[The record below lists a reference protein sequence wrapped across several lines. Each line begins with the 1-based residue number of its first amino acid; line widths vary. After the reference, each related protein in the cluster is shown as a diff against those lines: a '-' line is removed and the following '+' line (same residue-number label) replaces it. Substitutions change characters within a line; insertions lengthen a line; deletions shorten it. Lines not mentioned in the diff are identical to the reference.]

1 MRNVEIYVGG
11 DKFLTDKVHDDAIY
25 ETNIKL
31 TLKVDQNIFKNILP
45 KTEALS
51 KLDSISLR

>member
-31 TLKVDQNIFKNILP
+31 TLKVDQNIFKK
-45 KTEALS
+45 KTRFHII
-51 KLDSISLR
+51 KINDRFR